1 MNTALLTAG
10 AAGTASP
17 AVRSVPVSGEA
28 TTR

>member
-1 MNTALLTAG
+1 MNTALLSTG